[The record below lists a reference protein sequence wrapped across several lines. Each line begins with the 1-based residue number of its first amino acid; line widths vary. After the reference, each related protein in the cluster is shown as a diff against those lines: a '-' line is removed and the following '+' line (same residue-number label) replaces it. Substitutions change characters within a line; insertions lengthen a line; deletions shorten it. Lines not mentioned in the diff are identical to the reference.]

1 MTKSTCKQKLSYI
14 VPSACIIIAGIFI
27 ILSTTTLPA
36 VLKSSIA
43 DELKMGPDTYEYWG
57 QSPGMTKSVTRRN
70 FTFFNFTNPR

>member
-1 MTKSTCKQKLSYI
+1 MAKSTCKQKLSYI

-43 DELKMGPDTYEYWG
+43 DELKMGPDTY
-57 QSPGMTKSVTRRN
+57 
-70 FTFFNFTNPR
+70 